1 MTDDGERTPSGDIQR
16 SALVLLALNA
26 GSVVSADRLIDE
38 LWGDL
43 APANPMNSVQSH
55 ISQLRRLL
63 GSEQIV
69 TRPPG
74 YLLDVDPEAV
84 DAVRFERLVN
94 AARTGPPG
102 NSAETLREA
111 LALWRGPPLTDVGDA
126 PFVA

>member
-1 MTDDGERTPSGDIQR
+1 MTKDGERTPSGDIQR
-16 SALVLLALNA
+16 TALALLALNA

-63 GSEQIV
+63 GSEQIA
-69 TRPPG
+69 TRQPG
-74 YLLDVDPEAV
+74 HLLDVDPDTV
-84 DAVRFERLVN
+84 DAVRFERLVG
-94 AARTGPPG
+94 AARTGRSE
-102 NSAETLREA
+102 NLAEALREA

-126 PFVA
+126 PFI